1 MAYGPVAYAR
11 NGLSAYGL
19 CAMFL
24 ACACGPMATAK
35 AYGPMAYGPVTAAQP
50 KATGP
55 EIAACCVSL
64 RHPAEACF
72 FPRFLWALITYC
84 GASAHVPC
92 ASGLV

>member
-50 KATGP
+50 KAKGR
-55 EIAACCVSL
+55 EIAACVVSL
-64 RHPAEACF
+64 HGVRGVAATWERCAATEAN
-72 FPRFLWALITYC
+72 
-84 GASAHVPC
+84 AHNDE
-92 ASGLV
+92 A

>member
-55 EIAACCVSL
+55 EIAACIVSL
-64 RHPAEACF
+64 
-72 FPRFLWALITYC
+72 L
-84 GASAHVPC
+84 
-92 ASGLV
+92 